1 MKGKIIGFVLVILVW
16 TDVSAQIRYN
26 YNRRQSN
33 DIEINYSNPK
43 EYVIA
48 NIEVLGS
55 KFLDKNALISISGL
69 KIGDKIK
76 IPGDAISGGI
86 KKLWKQ
92 GIIGDVK
99 IYANKIEGEEVSIT
113 IELSERPRLTRFA
126 FEGLTRTQ
134 EKDIREKI
142 NLIRGRVITDAL
154 VRNAELTITR
164 YFADK
169 GYLDADVKVV
179 QQQDTLLSNSIQ
191 LNVMVD
197 KKRKIKVNKIN
208 IIGDTIFAD
217 AKLKGQLKKTGEKP
231 RISVFEDLAKKTFSL
246 FKPKELK
253 EFITTKE
260 KVDPKEYI
268 NTHVKLNIFKSNK
281 YIESD
286 FETDKAGL
294 ITFYNSKGYRDAAII
309 DDSVY
314 LYNNKSVNLDLEV
327 EPGQQYYFRDII
339 WSGNYVYQDITLN
352 NVLGIN
358 KGDVYDLEL
367 VNKKLNYNPT
377 GTDIS
382 SLYMDNGYL
391 FFSVNPV
398 EVRIEDD
405 SIDLEM
411 RIYEGAQAKISK
423 VMISGNDR
431 TSDHVILRELRTL
444 PGDYFSRAELI
455 RTQREL
461 SQLGYFDPEQ
471 VNPVPMPN
479 PADETVDIQWN
490 LVERPSDQVELSGGW
505 GGAFGF
511 VGTLGLVFNNFSLRN
526 IANFDKWRPLPVGD
540 GQRLSIRMQANGRRF
555 QSYTFSFSEP
565 WLGGRKP
572 NNFGVNYSY
581 SVQRS
586 VNTIT
591 NEVFGSLKVQ
601 GITLS
606 LGRRIKWPDDYFTL
620 SNSLS
625 YLNYDLFNFGQTLGF
640 ETGVSNNINFNTTLA
655 RNSIDNPM
663 FPRSGSSIS
672 LSLALTPPYS
682 LWNDL
687 DFDTAPPEERYK
699 WVEYHKWMFDAKF
712 YTKLVGNLVLETRAH
727 MGYIGSYN
735 DKSEVGPFERFFVG
749 GDGLTGQNFLLGNDI
764 IGLRGYENNSIV
776 PPADE
781 NGIQGGTV
789 YNKFVFE
796 LRYPLSL
803 NPSATIYVTSFLE
816 AGNNW
821 SETNNFNPYDLYRS
835 AGFGARIFM
844 PAFGLLGV
852 DWGYGFDVPPGG
864 IGISGPQFHFSIG
877 QQLR

>member
-1 MKGKIIGFVLVILVW
+1 
-16 TDVSAQIRYN
+16 
-26 YNRRQSN
+26 
-33 DIEINYSNPK
+33 
-43 EYVIA
+43 
-48 NIEVLGS
+48 
-55 KFLDKNALISISGL
+55 
-69 KIGDKIK
+69 
-76 IPGDAISGGI
+76 
-86 KKLWKQ
+86 
-92 GIIGDVK
+92 
-99 IYANKIEGEEVSIT
+99 
-113 IELSERPRLTRFA
+113 
-126 FEGLTRTQ
+126 
-134 EKDIREKI
+134 
-142 NLIRGRVITDAL
+142 
-154 VRNAELTITR
+154 
-164 YFADK
+164 
-169 GYLDADVKVV
+169 
-179 QQQDTLLSNSIQ
+179 
-191 LNVMVD
+191 
-197 KKRKIKVNKIN
+197 
-208 IIGDTIFAD
+208 
-217 AKLKGQLKKTGEKP
+217 
-231 RISVFEDLAKKTFSL
+231 
-246 FKPKELK
+246 
-253 EFITTKE
+253 
-260 KVDPKEYI
+260 
-268 NTHVKLNIFKSNK
+268 
-281 YIESD
+281 
-286 FETDKAGL
+286 
-294 ITFYNSKGYRDAAII
+294 
-309 DDSVY
+309 
-314 LYNNKSVNLDLEV
+314 
-327 EPGQQYYFRDII
+327 
-339 WSGNYVYQDITLN
+339 
-352 NVLGIN
+352 
-358 KGDVYDLEL
+358 
-367 VNKKLNYNPT
+367 
-377 GTDIS
+377 
-382 SLYMDNGYL
+382 MDNGYL

-398 EVRIEDD
+398 EVRIEQD

-423 VMISGNDR
+423 VLISGNDR

-511 VGTLGLVFNNFSLRN
+511 VGTLGLVFNNFSIRN
-526 IANFDKWRPLPVGD
+526 IPHFDKWRPLPVGD

-572 NNFGVNYSY
+572 NNFGMNYSY
-581 SVQRS
+581 SVQR
-586 VNTIT
+586 TINQRT

-601 GITLS
+601 GVTLS
-606 LGRRIKWPDDYFTL
+606 LGRRVKWPDDYFTL
-620 SNSLS
+620 SNSIS
-625 YLNYDLFNFGQTLGF
+625 YLNYDLFNYGQTLGF
-640 ETGVSNNINFNTTLA
+640 DTGVSNNINFNTTLA

-687 DFDTAPPEERYK
+687 DFDTAEPAERYR

-712 YTKLVGNLVLETRAH
+712 FTKLVGNLVLSTRAH
-727 MGYIGSYN
+727 MGFIGSYN
-735 DKSEVGPFERFFVG
+735 NKSEVGPFERFFVG

-776 PPADE
+776 PPADD